1 MSIISNLLP
10 YSIYLQTSIDTLM
23 LMDMKETFLIKLT
36 SKEFVDE
43 IKPDM
48 LKISYSEIQ
57 PGSQVYCELLDEVTE
72 KVLKGEKEWEI
83 KEYLK
88 SLAE

>member
-1 MSIISNLLP
+1 MSIISILLP
-10 YSIYLQTSIDTLM
+10 NYIYLQTSIDTLM
-23 LMDMKETFLIKLT
+23 LMDMKETLLITLT

-43 IKPDM
+43 IKLDM

-57 PGSQVYCELLDEVTE
+57 PSSQVYCELLDEVTE
-72 KVLKGEKEWEI
+72 KVLKGEKEWKI

-88 SLAE
+88 SLIK

>member
-10 YSIYLQTSIDTLM
+10 NCIYLQISIDNLM
-23 LMDMKETFLIKLT
+23 LIDMKETLLMTLT
-36 SKEFVDE
+36 SKEFIDE

-48 LKISYSEIQ
+48 LKISYSKIQ
-57 PGSQVYCELLDEVTE
+57 PGSQVYCELLDKIKE
-72 KVLKGEKEWEI
+72 KVLKGEEEWKI

-88 SLAE
+88 SLIK